1 MKLGARILKTG
12 VTLILA
18 IYISELLGLEPVI
31 YSAIA
36 ATLAIQPSVYRSW
49 QYGVEQVQA
58 NLVGAT
64 VAIIFAFFLGTHPI
78 YLAIAVML
86 VIGINIKLKFERTI
100 PLSIV
105 TVLSIMEGGAAQDS
119 QFLLFAFDR
128 FLLIFIG
135 LSSAI
140 IVNALIY
147 PPKYDKQLSSKLKEI
162 GEQMTSILRITFD
175 NDKNE
180 KFIRRTIPSL
190 DKELDNLWNLL
201 KFEEESRSSFKKRLQ
216 FSSSRKLV
224 VYKSMLETAEI
235 GIQLFRHIEKHQ
247 NTLTNLPESL
257 TDVFSEE
264 LMNLANYQDRIYSKF
279 EGKINTSAIYSNTSV
294 IESYFEIYNLTYET
308 VNDREAFLNTIT
320 VLAIMSEYNNSLTHL
335 DKLIN
340 SYYNHHLR

>member
-18 IYISELLGLEPVI
+18 IYISDLLGLEPVI

-49 QYGVEQVQA
+49 QYGVEQIQA

-86 VIGINIKLKFERTI
+86 VIGINIKLKFERAI

-105 TVLSIMEGGAAQDS
+105 TVLSIMEGGAAQGS
-119 QFLLFAFDR
+119 EFIFFAIDR

-135 LSSAI
+135 IISAI

-147 PPKYDKQLSSKLKEI
+147 PPRYDKQLSSKIKDV
-162 GEQMTSILRITFD
+162 GEQMTSILRIILD
-175 NDKNE
+175 KDKNE
-180 KFIRRTIPSL
+180 RFIRTSILDL

-201 KFEEESRSSFKKRLQ
+201 KFEEEARSNFKKRLP

-224 VYKSMLETAEI
+224 IYKSMLKTAEM

-247 NTLTNLPESL
+247 NTLTNLPAPL
-257 TDVFSEE
+257 TDVFREE

-279 EGKINTSAIYSNTSV
+279 EGKINTNASHSNKSV
-294 IESYFEIYNLTYET
+294 VESYFEIYNLTHKT
-308 VNDREAFLNTIT
+308 ANDQEAFLDTIT
-320 VLAIMSEYNNSLTHL
+320 VLTIMNEYNNSLAHL

-340 SYYNHHLR
+340 SYYNHHLK

>member
-49 QYGVEQVQA
+49 QYGIEQVQA

-64 VAIIFAFFLGTHPI
+64 VAIIFAFLLGTHPI

-105 TVLSIMEGGAAQDS
+105 TVLSIMEGGSAQDS
-119 QFLLFAFDR
+119 QFLLFAFER

-135 LSSAI
+135 IISAV

-147 PPKYDKQLSSKLKEI
+147 PPKYDKQLSSKTKDI
-162 GEQMTSILRITFD
+162 GEQITSILRIILD

-180 KFIRRTIPSL
+180 RFIRTSIDNL
-190 DKELDNLWNLL
+190 NKELENLWNIL
-201 KFEEESRSSFKKRLQ
+201 KFEEESRSNFKKKLP

-224 VYKSMLETAEI
+224 IYKSMLQTAEI
-235 GIQLFRHIEKHQ
+235 SIQLFHHIGKHQ
-247 NTLTNLPESL
+247 NTLTNLPEPL
-257 TDVFSEE
+257 TDVFQEE
-264 LMNLANYQDRIYSKF
+264 LMNLANYQDRIYLKF
-279 EGKINTSAIYSNTSV
+279 EGKINTSVTRSNRTTV
-294 IESYFEIYNLTYET
+294 ESYFEIYNLIHKTINEPD
-308 VNDREAFLNTIT
+308 VFLDTIT
-320 VLAIMSEYNNSLTHL
+320 VLTIMNEYNNSLTHL

-340 SYYNHHLR
+340 SYYNHHLK